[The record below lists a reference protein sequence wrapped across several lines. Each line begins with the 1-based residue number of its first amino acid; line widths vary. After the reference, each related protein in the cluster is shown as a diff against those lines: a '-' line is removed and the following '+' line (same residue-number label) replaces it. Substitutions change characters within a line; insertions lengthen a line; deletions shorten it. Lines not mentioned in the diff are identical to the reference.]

1 MSRQDHYTL
10 TLSRLDHGSLAEVD
24 LQVWDGDGG
33 RRHVR
38 VGGGRV
44 ATLADP
50 LRRLLADA
58 GLPGRTWTG
67 TAPIEL
73 DRRCGERV
81 ELLLRAVKPLRRH
94 DRVESVAEDV
104 VAMSAEEAAY
114 WHAKWNRPGALR
126 ALRVL
131 LTGGR

>member
-1 MSRQDHYTL
+1 MSRHDHYRL
-10 TLSRLDHGSLAEVD
+10 TLVRRHDGSLAEVC
-24 LQVWDGDGG
+24 LEVEDGDGG
-33 RRHVR
+33 RRKVD

-50 LRRLLADA
+50 LRRLLSDA
-58 GLPGRTWTG
+58 GLRGRVWTG

-73 DRRCGERV
+73 ERRPGERV
-81 ELLLRAVKPLRRH
+81 ELLLRAVKPLRRT
-94 DRVESVAEDV
+94 DRIESVAEDV

-114 WHAKWNRPGALR
+114 WHAKSNRSGGLR